1 MARRLAPE
9 ERRDLI
15 VRQTRQMIAEEG
27 TEGLSFRAVA
37 RYCGM
42 SAPGVLHY
50 FDSLTPLLEA
60 VLDQREEEERAAF
73 LEVIPENPTLLEWA
87 DTVVR
92 VSMSRAKENHNFDIM
107 EAQAMGSPEHPAYDW
122 YARRPH
128 HFEET
133 IELAKKDYPR
143 DPDAVLTVLGTVV
156 DGLRFRWIR
165 SAEVSDY
172 ASDWKQVRDTV
183 FAGFEQY
190 RA

>member
-15 VRQTRQMIAEEG
+15 LRQTRQMIAEEG

-73 LEVIPENPTLLEWA
+73 LRMVPDNPTLLEWT
-87 DTVVR
+87 DTVVQ
-92 VSMSRAKENHNFDIM
+92 VSMSRAKENRNFDIM

-122 YARRPH
+122 YARKPRYLNQ
-128 HFEET
+128 T
-133 IELAKKDYPR
+133 IELATKDYPR
-143 DPDAVLTVLGTVV
+143 NPDAVLTVLGTVV

-165 SAEVSDY
+165 STDISDY
-172 ASDWKQVRDTV
+172 ETDWKQVRDTV

>member
-1 MARRLAPE
+1 MARRLAPD

-15 VRQTRQMIAEEG
+15 LRQTRQMIAEEG
-27 TEGLSFRAVA
+27 TGGLSFRAVA

-50 FDSLTPLLEA
+50 FDGLTPLLEA

-73 LEVIPENPTLLEWA
+73 LAAIPDNPTLLEWA
-87 DTVVR
+87 DTVVK
-92 VSMSRAKENHNFDIM
+92 VSMSRAKENRSFDIM
-107 EAQAMGSPEHPAYDW
+107 EAQALGSPEHPAYGW
-122 YARRPH
+122 YARKSRH
-128 HFEET
+128 LDET

-143 DPDAVLTVLGTVV
+143 DPEAVLTVLGTVV
-156 DGLRFRWIR
+156 DGLRFSWIR
-165 SAEVSDY
+165 STEISDY